1 MEILLAWADLAQDL
15 NGAGQGPQ
23 RALRRVRKPYQT
35 FMLEPAMGFEFAP
48 GKTRIG
54 WVGTGVMGTSMCGHL
69 IAAGY
74 QATIY
79 NRSVEKTK
87 ALAARGA
94 AVSAAVAELAG
105 VSDVV
110 FTIVGY
116 PRDVREVTLGPQGIM
131 ASARPGTVIVD
142 MTTSEPALAV
152 EIFESAKLRSIHAVD
167 APVSGGDIG
176 AKEARLSIMI
186 GGEKEVA
193 EALKPLFETMGKTI
207 VYQGPAGS
215 GQHTKM
221 VNQILITTNMIG
233 VCEALLY
240 GYKAGLDLKTVMQS
254 VSSGAAG
261 SWSLSNLG
269 ARMIAGNFEP
279 GFFVEHFLKDMNIAL
294 AESRRMKLALPGL
307 ALAEQLYRAVEA
319 QGYGRKG
326 TQALLLALADISRVD
341 WPKRPG

>member
-1 MEILLAWADLAQDL
+1 
-15 NGAGQGPQ
+15 
-23 RALRRVRKPYQT
+23 
-35 FMLEPAMGFEFAP
+35 MGFEFAP

-54 WVGTGVMGTSMCGHL
+54 WVGTGVMGSSMCGHV

-74 QATIY
+74 QTTIH
-79 NRSVEKTK
+79 NRSVEKTRT
-87 ALAARGA
+87 LAARGA
-94 AVSAAVAELAG
+94 AVAASVAELAAAA
-105 VSDVV
+105 DVV

-116 PRDVREVTLGPQGIM
+116 PRDVREVTLGPQGIV
-131 ASARPGTVIVD
+131 ASARPGTVLVD
-142 MTTSEPALAV
+142 MTTSEPALAA
-152 EIFESAKLRSIHAVD
+152 EISESARLRNIHAVD

-193 EALKPLFETMGKTI
+193 DALEPLFETMGKTI

-233 VCEALLY
+233 ICEALLY
-240 GYKAGLDLKTVMQS
+240 GYKAGLNLETVMQS